1 LQWDDFWL
9 VRSPGRFFGFLQIS
23 WPKIVLGR
31 EKRNGPANRVV
42 REKAIRG
49 RMASH
54 LKLS

>member
-1 LQWDDFWL
+1 

-23 WPKIVLGR
+23 WPKVALGR
-31 EKRNGPANRVV
+31 EKRNGPANREV

-49 RMASH
+49 RMASD